1 MKDIYWFR
9 ISWSKDLFAVIIS
22 WSLVVCT
29 LYIAFQIFTT
39 EMVAANFITFGFGTI
54 LLCGIGLPIAYIKII
69 KRKGL
74 ELLGISKKNIILSI
88 VLGSVLAVFQYSQ
101 TLTKVTL
108 PDIQHLVPLVTMVL
122 AVGLFENI
130 FFRGWMQKR
139 FEAAFGLVPSILLA
153 SILYSFYHIGYGMT
167 WLEMYE
173 LFYIGLFYAVVFRL
187 TNNIFILY
195 PFLTPAGALYTN
207 LNEGLTLPFE
217 ASYGFIIVIAL
228 SILTIIFF
236 HKLKDKD
243 CLYKNGGC
251 KNV

>member
-1 MKDIYWFR
+1 MKNIYWFR
-9 ISWSKDLFAVIIS
+9 FNCSKDLFAVILS
-22 WSLVVCT
+22 WVLVVGT
-29 LYIAFQIFTT
+29 LYTAFQIFTT

-74 ELLGISKKNIILSI
+74 ELLGISKRNIILSI
-88 VLGSVLAVFQYSQ
+88 MLGSVLAIGQYSQ
-101 TLTKVTL
+101 TLAKVTL

-122 AVGLFENI
+122 AVGLFESI
-130 FFRGWMQKR
+130 FFRGWMQQR
-139 FEAAFGLVPSILLA
+139 FEAAFGLVPSIIIA

-167 WLEMYE
+167 WLEMYQ
-173 LFYIGLFYAVVFRL
+173 LFYVGIFYAVVFRL

-195 PFLTPAGALYTN
+195 PFLIPTGALYTN
-207 LNEGLTLPFE
+207 IKEGLILPFE
-217 ASYGFIIVIAL
+217 ASYGFLIVIAL

-243 CLYKNGGC
+243 FLYKKGGF